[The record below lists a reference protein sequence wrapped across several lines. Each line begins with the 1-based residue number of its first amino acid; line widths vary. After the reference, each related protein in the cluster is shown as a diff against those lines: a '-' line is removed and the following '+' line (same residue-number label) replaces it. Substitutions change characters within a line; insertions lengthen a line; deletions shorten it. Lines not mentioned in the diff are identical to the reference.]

1 MEQTRAK
8 LVELEAERTT
18 AETAVAKL
26 KREKVQLDE
35 THRGLHRPTE
45 KVMSCDFSRAHTGP

>member
-1 MEQTRAK
+1 MEQEAVSGTRAK

-18 AETAVAKL
+18 AETAKRVVKL

-35 THRGLHRPTE
+35 THRGLH
-45 KVMSCDFSRAHTGP
+45 SQAHQLKR